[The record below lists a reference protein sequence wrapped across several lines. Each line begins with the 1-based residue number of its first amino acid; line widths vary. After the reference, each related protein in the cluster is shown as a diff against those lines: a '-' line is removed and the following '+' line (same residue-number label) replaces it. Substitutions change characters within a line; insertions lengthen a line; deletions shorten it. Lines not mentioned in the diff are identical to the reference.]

1 VLNALPQKRY
11 FNKDSTFAFIT
22 NKNSY
27 QSMTN
32 SFISLKLRVW
42 AFTLLTFLSA
52 SNLFSQNSEL
62 GLLIGGTAFYGD
74 IAVRPE
80 TTLPQAR
87 PIAGL
92 FYRYHTSDRWAFRGQ
107 LAFGQLYADEKRY
120 VVASVG
126 NWRQTRG
133 VSFTTFITELSVIP
147 QFRFFSIGD
156 VSFYGFAGLTGL
168 YFKPNVNYNEPNP
181 IIGDNNPDK
190 NAVFSKLTWA
200 IPGGAGAQWLIN
212 DQTALGFE
220 VNGRKTGTDF
230 IDGLNLTT
238 QTKVKDYYFFANF
251 TFSTFIGQIPRGGGG
266 RNRKNMG
273 CPTF

>member
-1 VLNALPQKRY
+1 MSIS
-11 FNKDSTFAFIT
+11 FNVPKS
-22 NKNSY
+22 K
-27 QSMTN
+27 
-32 SFISLKLRVW
+32 VW
-42 AFTLLTFLSA
+42 AFTLLTFLSV
-52 SNLFSQNSEL
+52 SNLFSQNSEI

-80 TTLPQAR
+80 TTLPQSR

-92 FYRYHTSDRWAFRGQ
+92 FYRYHASDRWAFRGQ

-120 VVASVG
+120 VVASID
-126 NWRQTRG
+126 NWRQIRG
-133 VSFTTFITELSVIP
+133 VSFTSFITELSVLP

-156 VSFYGFAGLTGL
+156 VSFYGFTGITGL

-181 IIGDNNPDK
+181 IIGDRNLDK
-190 NAVFSKLTWA
+190 EAVYSKFTWA
-200 IPGGAGAQWLIN
+200 IPGGGGVQWLMN
-212 DQTALGFE
+212 EQTAVGFE
-220 VNGRKTGTDF
+220 INGRKTGTDF

-251 TFSTFIGQIPRGGGG
+251 TFSTFIGQSQRGGLG
-266 RNRKNMG
+266 RNRKNVG